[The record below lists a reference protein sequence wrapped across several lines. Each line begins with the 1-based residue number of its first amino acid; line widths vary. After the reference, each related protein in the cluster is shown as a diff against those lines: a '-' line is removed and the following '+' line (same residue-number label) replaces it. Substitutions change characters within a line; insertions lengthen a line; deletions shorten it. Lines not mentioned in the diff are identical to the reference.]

1 MELDNFSYLY
11 EMELSNKSYLYLRTT
26 PSGSPSTGGE
36 LITKR
41 FSLLWKEGL
50 GEVVV

>member
-1 MELDNFSYLY
+1 M
-11 EMELSNKSYLYLRTT
+11 KITTT
-26 PSGSPSTGGE
+26 PSGSPFHRGRADYQAVSPPVEGGVRGG

-41 FSLLWKEGL
+41 FPLLWKEGL